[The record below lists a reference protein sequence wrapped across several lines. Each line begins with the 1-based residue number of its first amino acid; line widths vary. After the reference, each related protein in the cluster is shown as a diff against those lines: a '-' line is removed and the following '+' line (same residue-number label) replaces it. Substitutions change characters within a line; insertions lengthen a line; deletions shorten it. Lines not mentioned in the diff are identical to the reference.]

1 MIRSLLFFVLA
12 VLSFYSY
19 SQGGAA
25 CAEMAPIC
33 TDVGLNFTANAG
45 IDQAGTTDPGNDYDC
60 LFSQPNPTWYYFQI
74 ATDGDIIME
83 LSADQDID
91 YAIWGPFSTLSVAQ
105 AACNSMGDQSP
116 PNPDNGNIVDCSFS
130 PTAIET
136 PTITGAITGEVYVML
151 ITNYAGVV
159 QDISLSQTS
168 GTGSTDCNIVTNP
181 PCSISAL
188 NANPSG
194 CDFTT
199 NTYSVS
205 GTIEFTSPPSSG
217 SLVVEDCN
225 GNITTVDNFP
235 FASSPQNF
243 SITGLASDGLPC
255 DVEVYFTADPA
266 CTQQYNYTAPVCVNN
281 CPTYDLFASSPTEAC
296 GNQQYFLEVQNSAC
310 DGTVNFEVSGDYGS
324 FPTEISWYVTSNLTG
339 NQVASGSGGASGGTF
354 NVAVGPI
361 DPNVEGT
368 IFNLV
373 VEDSWGDGFSGGGF
387 IQTESTDGTIL
398 GGPIA
403 GNFGVFANSYFNSGI
418 IVSSST
424 ITVTTPTGTV
434 TSVIGNCADHSVPVT
449 LQNNNYCTPIVV
461 DLPWMIMCDITG
473 TLIASGTHSVTVYP
487 QVPTSASDLVSI
499 DWNAST
505 CSWDVTPQNDCDA
518 LDLNVLYSI
527 SPDPSTLGSA
537 CANGTEEFTVTY
549 LGFTNGPDCCSTG
562 GPLTPATY
570 TNNQGTTDFIT
581 QTAYGGTNNAA
592 YGSVPGS
599 GIGGNSTDVTIDISG
614 SGYCFPDVPAP
625 PGPPVAGEDD
635 YYVDIYVDGVQIAI
649 YGPLSDPPG
658 SFNYSFTHADLLAA
672 GVTYNQNSVVE
683 VYVLP
688 NQFFDPGPP
697 QINTVYIPGANCNT
711 LAAGEWSASNFSID
725 VQATYEQLVPSPAN
739 CTFTVNES
747 FTCCA
752 TAPLTATAP
761 ANQNVECIGD
771 VPAVDINSVT
781 NIVSDCPA
789 TVTFVSDASDGNTC
803 PEVITRTYSVTDD
816 CGNSINV
823 TQTITV
829 NDITP
834 PTASN
839 PGGID
844 VECVGD
850 VPAADISVVTD
861 AADNCTAL
869 PVVAFVSDASD
880 GNTCPEVITRTYSVT
895 DDCGNSIN
903 VTQTITVNDITPPT
917 ASNPGGID
925 VECVGD
931 VPAADI
937 SVVTDAADNCTAL
950 PVVAFVSD
958 ASDGNTC
965 PEVITRTYS
974 VTDDCGN
981 SINVTQTITV
991 NDITPP
997 TASNPG
1003 GIDVEC
1009 VGDVPAADISV
1020 VTDAADN
1027 CTALP
1032 VVAFVS
1038 DASDGNTCPEV
1049 ITRTYSVTDDC
1060 GNSINVTQTITVND
1074 ITPPTASNPGGIDVE
1089 CVGDVPAADISVVT
1103 DAADNCTAL
1112 PVVAFVSDASD
1123 GNTCPEVI
1131 TRTYSVTDDCGNS
1144 INVTQT
1150 ITVNDITPPTASNP
1164 GGIDVECVGDVPA
1177 ADISVV
1183 TDAAD
1188 NCTALPVVAF
1198 VSDASDGNTC
1208 PEVITRTYSVTDDC
1222 GNSINVTQTIT
1233 VNDITPPTASNPGG
1247 IDVECVGDVPA
1258 ADISVVTD
1266 AADNCTALPV
1276 VAFVSDAS
1284 DGNTCPEV
1292 ITRTYSVTDDC
1303 GNSINVTQTITVN
1316 DITPP
1321 TASNP
1326 GGIDVECVG
1335 DVPAADISVVT
1346 DAADNCTALPVVAF
1360 VSDASDGNTCPE
1372 VITRTYSVTDDCG
1385 NSINVTQTIT
1395 VNDITPPTA
1404 SNPPNINISLAP
1416 APSPDITEVTDA
1428 ADNCTVAPIVTF
1440 VSDQSDGG
1448 DCPEVISRTYSVNDD
1463 CGNETIVTQLII
1475 IGGGLVP
1482 TPTVTANSPICDG
1495 EDAVFT
1501 INGLADAVVTYDT
1514 GGGSQTLTLLGGAGV
1529 VTVPAATSNVTITL
1543 SNIADGNCDSDINET
1558 LTVEVNPS
1566 ETPSFNT
1573 LGPYCVNGTTDVLP
1587 NVSLEGYSGIWTPSS
1602 IDVDNSGTTTYTF
1615 VPDFAACIT
1624 DATMN
1629 VIVNEEPFVLA
1640 AAIDSSICEGDS
1652 VILFIDSLS
1661 GGQLVEQ
1668 FIMTFN
1674 EAFSYTTINTNLP
1687 GSYYV
1692 EVSGTYSG
1700 SGACELRDAA
1710 YWFYQGCSNVTPIQE
1725 YPWKWNGSPPFTQAT
1740 CPYTYNSNHN
1750 YNFFFDGGGAQT
1762 FSFSE
1767 ANAAWYGD
1775 NSGSL
1780 SFNVYYLGD
1789 ITWSTGSNAAADT
1802 IVPPVGQNIYSVTL
1816 DYGNGCTATDDLS
1829 IEVLPSIDPEFTQID
1844 PVCLNSPEI
1853 PFPVISNNGISG
1865 IWSTP
1870 NLITNIPGLIE
1881 VTFFPDPGQCAS
1893 NATMNILINDLNQ
1906 PNFDQLGPY
1915 CEGDSPGI
1923 LLGVSN
1929 EGITGSWSPNVID
1942 PLLIGTTTYTFTPDP
1957 AQCASATTMDIEIT
1971 APIVPTFT
1979 QIDDLCEGA
1988 EVFPGGSPFPV
1999 ASTEGIIGVWAPVF
2013 DAFNTTTYTFTPD
2026 PAFCATTTTMT
2037 INIVGFPVVD
2047 AGGDQIITCINNV
2060 DGAQIGSPEVTGN
2073 TYSWSPTTGLSNPN
2087 IANPIANPST
2097 ATTYTLTVTNSTGCS
2112 SDGTVNVTI
2121 DDTPPIVS
2129 ITNNTGSSTLTCTQL
2144 DISVTATGADSYT
2157 WDNGLGNNAA
2167 ATITSPGIYTVTGT
2181 SLNGCS
2187 STQSIEIFQD
2197 NNVDLFVVLSDPE
2210 ICSGEEV
2217 LITANSANATGFD
2230 WIVLQNGVS
2239 GASAGTISNTPS
2251 GAEIMQALQL
2261 TGVNNGSVEYTI
2273 TPNFR
2278 RMHRSVTNRDC

>member
-1 MIRSLLFFVLA
+1 M
-12 VLSFYSY
+12 
-19 SQGGAA
+19 
-25 CAEMAPIC
+25 
-33 TDVGLNFTANAG
+33 
-45 IDQAGTTDPGNDYDC
+45 
-60 LFSQPNPTWYYFQI
+60 
-74 ATDGDIIME
+74 
-83 LSADQDID
+83 
-91 YAIWGPFSTLSVAQ
+91 
-105 AACNSMGDQSP
+105 
-116 PNPDNGNIVDCSFS
+116 
-130 PTAIET
+130 
-136 PTITGAITGEVYVML
+136 
-151 ITNYAGVV
+151 
-159 QDISLSQTS
+159 
-168 GTGSTDCNIVTNP
+168 
-181 PCSISAL
+181 
-188 NANPSG
+188 
-194 CDFTT
+194 
-199 NTYSVS
+199 
-205 GTIEFTSPPSSG
+205 
-217 SLVVEDCN
+217 
-225 GNITTVDNFP
+225 
-235 FASSPQNF
+235 
-243 SITGLASDGLPC
+243 
-255 DVEVYFTADPA
+255 
-266 CTQQYNYTAPVCVNN
+266 
-281 CPTYDLFASSPTEAC
+281 
-296 GNQQYFLEVQNSAC
+296 
-310 DGTVNFEVSGDYGS
+310 
-324 FPTEISWYVTSNLTG
+324 
-339 NQVASGSGGASGGTF
+339 
-354 NVAVGPI
+354 
-361 DPNVEGT
+361 
-368 IFNLV
+368 
-373 VEDSWGDGFSGGGF
+373 
-387 IQTESTDGTIL
+387 
-398 GGPIA
+398 
-403 GNFGVFANSYFNSGI
+403 
-418 IVSSST
+418 
-424 ITVTTPTGTV
+424 
-434 TSVIGNCADHSVPVT
+434 
-449 LQNNNYCTPIVV
+449 
-461 DLPWMIMCDITG
+461 
-473 TLIASGTHSVTVYP
+473 
-487 QVPTSASDLVSI
+487 
-499 DWNAST
+499 
-505 CSWDVTPQNDCDA
+505 
-518 LDLNVLYSI
+518 
-527 SPDPSTLGSA
+527 
-537 CANGTEEFTVTY
+537 
-549 LGFTNGPDCCSTG
+549 
-562 GPLTPATY
+562 
-570 TNNQGTTDFIT
+570 
-581 QTAYGGTNNAA
+581 
-592 YGSVPGS
+592 
-599 GIGGNSTDVTIDISG
+599 
-614 SGYCFPDVPAP
+614 
-625 PGPPVAGEDD
+625 
-635 YYVDIYVDGVQIAI
+635 
-649 YGPLSDPPG
+649 
-658 SFNYSFTHADLLAA
+658 
-672 GVTYNQNSVVE
+672 
-683 VYVLP
+683 
-688 NQFFDPGPP
+688 
-697 QINTVYIPGANCNT
+697 
-711 LAAGEWSASNFSID
+711 
-725 VQATYEQLVPSPAN
+725 
-739 CTFTVNES
+739 
-747 FTCCA
+747 
-752 TAPLTATAP
+752 
-761 ANQNVECIGD
+761 
-771 VPAVDINSVT
+771 
-781 NIVSDCPA
+781 
-789 TVTFVSDASDGNTC
+789 
-803 PEVITRTYSVTDD
+803 
-816 CGNSINV
+816 
-823 TQTITV
+823 
-829 NDITP
+829 
-834 PTASN
+834 
-839 PGGID
+839 
-844 VECVGD
+844 
-850 VPAADISVVTD
+850 
-861 AADNCTAL
+861 
-869 PVVAFVSDASD
+869 
-880 GNTCPEVITRTYSVT
+880 
-895 DDCGNSIN
+895 
-903 VTQTITVNDITPPT
+903 
-917 ASNPGGID
+917 
-925 VECVGD
+925 
-931 VPAADI
+931 
-937 SVVTDAADNCTAL
+937 
-950 PVVAFVSD
+950 
-958 ASDGNTC
+958 
-965 PEVITRTYS
+965 
-974 VTDDCGN
+974 
-981 SINVTQTITV
+981 
-991 NDITPP
+991 
-997 TASNPG
+997 
-1003 GIDVEC
+1003 
-1009 VGDVPAADISV
+1009 
-1020 VTDAADN
+1020 
-1027 CTALP
+1027 
-1032 VVAFVS
+1032 
-1038 DASDGNTCPEV
+1038 
-1049 ITRTYSVTDDC
+1049 
-1060 GNSINVTQTITVND
+1060 
-1074 ITPPTASNPGGIDVE
+1074 
-1089 CVGDVPAADISVVT
+1089 
-1103 DAADNCTAL
+1103 
-1112 PVVAFVSDASD
+1112 
-1123 GNTCPEVI
+1123 
-1131 TRTYSVTDDCGNS
+1131 
-1144 INVTQT
+1144 
-1150 ITVNDITPPTASNP
+1150 
-1164 GGIDVECVGDVPA
+1164 
-1177 ADISVV
+1177 
-1183 TDAAD
+1183 
-1188 NCTALPVVAF
+1188 
-1198 VSDASDGNTC
+1198 
-1208 PEVITRTYSVTDDC
+1208 
-1222 GNSINVTQTIT
+1222 
-1233 VNDITPPTASNPGG
+1233 
-1247 IDVECVGDVPA
+1247 
-1258 ADISVVTD
+1258 
-1266 AADNCTALPV
+1266 
-1276 VAFVSDAS
+1276 
-1284 DGNTCPEV
+1284 
-1292 ITRTYSVTDDC
+1292 
-1303 GNSINVTQTITVN
+1303 
-1316 DITPP
+1316 
-1321 TASNP
+1321 
-1326 GGIDVECVG
+1326 
-1335 DVPAADISVVT
+1335 
-1346 DAADNCTALPVVAF
+1346 
-1360 VSDASDGNTCPE
+1360 
-1372 VITRTYSVTDDCG
+1372 
-1385 NSINVTQTIT
+1385 
-1395 VNDITPPTA
+1395 
-1404 SNPPNINISLAP
+1404 
-1416 APSPDITEVTDA
+1416 
-1428 ADNCTVAPIVTF
+1428 TF

-2273 TPNFR
+2273 TPTLGGCIGASQTVIVDVIAPFIPQFDLLGPFCIDDTPTSLPLVSNSGITGTWNPTTISTATAGTSTYIFTPNPNQCAISQDIDVTVNDLPVVSFSADNLGGCAPLLVNLTSANGSGTWTISNGVVLEGAQVQLNLLNPGCYDVTLEIQQGGCSNTLTEPDFLCVELNPIADFTATPDIFTDQDVLVSFTNLSSGASSFIWDFGDENTSTFINPSNLYDYTEEGALITLTAISEFGCTDQAQLIIEYDEQEVFYIPNTFTPDGDNFNQMFTPVFYSGFDPFNFEMLIFNR
-2278 RMHRSVTNRDC
+2278 WGEVVFETRNSEIGWDGTYGLNGMKASDGAYTWKITYKNPKTDQRKVIAGHVTLIR

>member
-19 SQGGAA
+19 SQGGVA

-281 CPTYDLFASSPTEAC
+281 CPTYELFASSPTEAC

-739 CTFTVNES
+739 CTFTVNEP

-917 ASNPGGID
+917 ASNP
-925 VECVGD
+925 
-931 VPAADI
+931 
-937 SVVTDAADNCTAL
+937 
-950 PVVAFVSD
+950 
-958 ASDGNTC
+958 
-965 PEVITRTYS
+965 
-974 VTDDCGN
+974 
-981 SINVTQTITV
+981 
-991 NDITPP
+991 
-997 TASNPG
+997 
-1003 GIDVEC
+1003 
-1009 VGDVPAADISV
+1009 
-1020 VTDAADN
+1020 
-1027 CTALP
+1027 
-1032 VVAFVS
+1032 
-1038 DASDGNTCPEV
+1038 
-1049 ITRTYSVTDDC
+1049 
-1060 GNSINVTQTITVND
+1060 
-1074 ITPPTASNPGGIDVE
+1074 
-1089 CVGDVPAADISVVT
+1089 
-1103 DAADNCTAL
+1103 
-1112 PVVAFVSDASD
+1112 
-1123 GNTCPEVI
+1123 
-1131 TRTYSVTDDCGNS
+1131 
-1144 INVTQT
+1144 
-1150 ITVNDITPPTASNP
+1150 
-1164 GGIDVECVGDVPA
+1164 
-1177 ADISVV
+1177 
-1183 TDAAD
+1183 
-1188 NCTALPVVAF
+1188 
-1198 VSDASDGNTC
+1198 
-1208 PEVITRTYSVTDDC
+1208 
-1222 GNSINVTQTIT
+1222 
-1233 VNDITPPTASNPGG
+1233 
-1247 IDVECVGDVPA
+1247 
-1258 ADISVVTD
+1258 
-1266 AADNCTALPV
+1266 
-1276 VAFVSDAS
+1276 
-1284 DGNTCPEV
+1284 
-1292 ITRTYSVTDDC
+1292 
-1303 GNSINVTQTITVN
+1303 
-1316 DITPP
+1316 
-1321 TASNP
+1321 
-1326 GGIDVECVG
+1326 
-1335 DVPAADISVVT
+1335 
-1346 DAADNCTALPVVAF
+1346 
-1360 VSDASDGNTCPE
+1360 
-1372 VITRTYSVTDDCG
+1372 
-1385 NSINVTQTIT
+1385 
-1395 VNDITPPTA
+1395 
-1404 SNPPNINISLAP
+1404 PNINIPLAP
-1416 APSPDITEVTDA
+1416 APAPDITEVTDA
-1428 ADNCTVAPIVTF
+1428 ADNCTVAPIVAF

-1448 DCPEVISRTYSVNDD
+1448 DCPEVITRTYSVNDD
-1463 CGNETIVTQLII
+1463 CGNETLVTQSII

-1482 TPTVTANSPICDG
+1482 IPTVTSNGPICEG
-1495 EDAVFT
+1495 EDVVFT
-1501 INGLADAVVTYDT
+1501 INGLADAVVTYDIGVGPQT
-1514 GGGSQTLTLLGGAGV
+1514 ITLVGGTAFA
-1529 VTVPAATSNVTITL
+1529 TVPAATTDITITL
-1543 SNIADGNCDSDINET
+1543 SNIADGTCSSFINET
-1558 LTVEVNPS
+1558 ATVVVTTP
-1566 ETPSFNT
+1566 ETP
-1573 LGPYCVNGTTDVLP
+1573 
-1587 NVSLEGYSGIWTPSS
+1587 
-1602 IDVDNSGTTTYTF
+1602 
-1615 VPDFAACIT
+1615 
-1624 DATMN
+1624 
-1629 VIVNEEPFVLA
+1629 
-1640 AAIDSSICEGDS
+1640 
-1652 VILFIDSLS
+1652 
-1661 GGQLVEQ
+1661 
-1668 FIMTFN
+1668 TFN
-1674 EAFSYTTINTNLP
+1674 
-1687 GSYYV
+1687 
-1692 EVSGTYSG
+1692 
-1700 SGACELRDAA
+1700 
-1710 YWFYQGCSNVTPIQE
+1710 
-1725 YPWKWNGSPPFTQAT
+1725 
-1740 CPYTYNSNHN
+1740 
-1750 YNFFFDGGGAQT
+1750 
-1762 FSFSE
+1762 
-1767 ANAAWYGD
+1767 
-1775 NSGSL
+1775 
-1780 SFNVYYLGD
+1780 
-1789 ITWSTGSNAAADT
+1789 
-1802 IVPPVGQNIYSVTL
+1802 
-1816 DYGNGCTATDDLS
+1816 
-1829 IEVLPSIDPEFTQID
+1829 
-1844 PVCLNSPEI
+1844 
-1853 PFPVISNNGISG
+1853 
-1865 IWSTP
+1865 
-1870 NLITNIPGLIE
+1870 
-1881 VTFFPDPGQCAS
+1881 
-1893 NATMNILINDLNQ
+1893 
-1906 PNFDQLGPY
+1906 QLGPY
-1915 CEGDSPGI
+1915 CQGDSPGAFQGAS
-1923 LLGVSN
+1923 L
-1929 EGITGSWSPNVID
+1929 EGIVGTWSPNVID
-1942 PLLIGTTTYTFTPDP
+1942 PLLIGATTYTFTPDP
-1957 AQCASATTMDIEIT
+1957 GQCASATTMDIEIT

-2273 TPNFR
+2273 TPTLGGCIGASQTVIVDVIAPFIPQFDLLGPFCIDDTPTSLPLVSNSGITGTWNPTTISTATAGTSTYIFTPNPNQCAISQDIDVTVNDLPVVSFSADNLGGCAPLLVNLTSANGSGTWTISNGVVLEGAQVQLNLLNPGCYDVTLEIQQGGCSNTLTEPDFLCVELNPIADFTATPDIFTDQDVLVSFTNLSSGASSFIWDFGDENTSTFINPSNLYDYTEEGALITLTAISEFGCTDQAQLIIEYDEQEVFYIPNTFTPDGDNFNQMFTPVFYSGFDPFNFEMLIFNR
-2278 RMHRSVTNRDC
+2278 WGEVVFETRNSEIGWDGTYGLNGMKASDGAYTWKITYKNPKTDQRKVIAGHVTLIR